1 MSKPIKARISILTST
16 LIKRLENIFAATL
29 QTGPDQSNGTN
40 TINGP
45 SPPTLVE
52 TAAEQ
57 FSLDHE
63 TTALISATEQIMV
76 LTRTMKD
83 LWLFGAL
90 DTIHDGEDGVD
101 EKVKEDQEYVQGIV
115 RRYLAGGTDGSMIK
129 IANGDGKNGDKEDGE
144 DTGKLQDME
153 GVESTA
159 AT

>member
-1 MSKPIKARISILTST
+1 
-16 LIKRLENIFAATL
+16 
-29 QTGPDQSNGTN
+29 
-40 TINGP
+40 
-45 SPPTLVE
+45 
-52 TAAEQ
+52 
-57 FSLDHE
+57 
-63 TTALISATEQIMV
+63 MV